1 MKIIER
7 KGSLFNA
14 PNDLKTDALNLIFVQ
29 CISADFALGAGIAK
43 IFADKHNVRNVLNSK
58 YYRDVW
64 YSRGYALFTHTDIIV
79 MNLVTKEK
87 YYNKPT
93 YETLK
98 ESLEN
103 LKNQLLDS
111 PMLLEKILV
120 MPKIGCG
127 LDGLEWSKVKNIIE
141 EIFKDIDVRIY
152 FYSLY
157 SIRYCG

>member
-14 PNDLKTDALNLIFVQ
+14 PNDLKTDISNLIFIH

-43 IFADKHNVRNVLNSK
+43 TFADSYNVRNALNSK
-58 YYRDVW
+58 YYRDTW
-64 YSRGYALFTHTDIIV
+64 YNRGYVLFTYTNINV

-93 YETLK
+93 YKTLK
-98 ESLEN
+98 ESLED

-111 PMLLEKILV
+111 PILLEKILV

-127 LDGLEWSKVKNIIE
+127 LDRLEWNKVKDIIE
-141 EIFKDIDVRIY
+141 EVFKDIDVSICV
-152 FYSLY
+152 YSL
-157 SIRYCG
+157 

>member
-7 KGSLFNA
+7 KGNLFNA
-14 PNDLKTDALNLIFVQ
+14 PNDLKTDISNLLFVH

-43 IFADKHNVRNVLNSK
+43 TFADEHNVRNALYNK
-58 YYRDVW
+58 YYRDAW
-64 YSRGYALFTHTDIIV
+64 DNKGYALFTYTDIMV

-93 YETLK
+93 YKTLK
-98 ESLEN
+98 ESLEH

-111 PMLLEKILV
+111 PILLEKILI

-127 LDGLEWSKVKNIIE
+127 LDRLEWNKVKDIIE
-141 EIFKDIDVRIY
+141 EVFKDINVSIY

>member
-14 PNDLKTDALNLIFVQ
+14 PNDLKTDVLNLIFVQ

-43 IFADKHNVRNVLNSK
+43 TFADEHNVRNALCNK
-58 YYRDVW
+58 YYINVW
-64 YSRGYALFTHTDIIV
+64 DNKGYALFTHTDIIV

-141 EIFKDIDVRIY
+141 EVFKDIDVRIY